1 MSTPSSENLLDR
13 LERIEARLS
22 ALEALPRPEDARPS
36 LQSTIESVLS
46 QRIEDLRLRL
56 HAEMQESLTIFEGAI
71 DNKVSLHVSKVE
83 KALIEQSVV
92 ITTLSQRAVDS
103 EVNLQR
109 LIAAVE
115 KLFDRAV
122 PARANQPD
130 SVFRPRIVKEDDSKP
145 RRRTPLTSL

>member
-1 MSTPSSENLLDR
+1 LSTSSENLLDR

-22 ALEALPRPEDARPS
+22 ALEARPS
-36 LQSTIESVLS
+36 LESTITSVLS

>member
-1 MSTPSSENLLDR
+1 MSTSSENLLDR

-22 ALEALPRPEDARPS
+22 ALEARPS
-36 LQSTIESVLS
+36 LESTITSVLS